1 MIADDVRVTC
11 ELIRAGTDGS
21 ATVGATLFQNGVAVA
36 DLSATGTWPT
46 VCVDPLD
53 GFVLC

>member
-1 MIADDVRVTC
+1 VRV
-11 ELIRAGTDGS
+11 
-21 ATVGATLFQNGVAVA
+21 TLFQNGVAVA
-36 DLSATGTWPT
+36 DLSATGTWSA